1 MRIIWH
7 SNAPFT
13 RSAYGLQTALFV
25 PKIAKLGHEVVV
37 SSPHSFAG
45 GPLDWN
51 GFTIIPAAGDVMGN
65 DIISANYK
73 YYEADL
79 LLTLCDIF
87 KLTPS
92 VKAFAEMNVAHLV
105 EVDCDPLGKGD
116 LFVLREGMGTPIA
129 VTRFGQRVM
138 QDDGLDP
145 HYVPHGVDTNVYA
158 PGKREEVRSALGIPD
173 DMFIIGICAMNRD
186 PVRKGLVEQVV
197 AFAKFHQEHPSSKLM
212 MHTAP
217 VSEQLNL
224 EALVRALG
232 FPEGVVMFP
241 DPYSLATGVIGN
253 EAMCA
258 WYCALDI
265 LSACSYGE
273 GFCVPILEAQA
284 CGVPVVATDFSATGE
299 MCMSGWTVQG
309 ESHWINGHESWWRRP
324 SVSDIT
330 NAYHFAWQLK
340 EDGKMPALKEAARN
354 AALTFDADEITEKYW
369 VPALEQIEANLKG
382 G

>member
-25 PKIAKLGHEVVV
+25 PRIAALGHEVIIA
-37 SSPHSFAG
+37 SPHSFAG

-51 GFTIIPAAGDVMGN
+51 GFRIIPAAGDAMGN
-65 DIISANYK
+65 DIITANYR

-87 KLTPS
+87 KLAPS
-92 VKAFAEMNVAHLV
+92 VKQLAEMNVAHWV
-105 EVDCDPLGKGD
+105 PVDCDPLGKGD
-116 LFVLREGMGTPIA
+116 LFVLREGMGTPVA
-129 VTRFGQRVM
+129 VTEFGQRVM

-145 HYVPHGVDTNVYA
+145 YYVPHGVDTDVYK
-158 PGKREEVRSALGIPD
+158 PGKRGEVRAALRLTD
-173 DMFIIGICAMNRD
+173 DTFVIGICAMNRD
-186 PVRKGLVEQVV
+186 PVRKGLVEQVT
-197 AFAKFHQEHPSSKLM
+197 AFRNFYHDHPDSRLM

-217 VSEQLNL
+217 VSESLNL
-224 EALVRALG
+224 EALVRTLG
-232 FPEGVVMFP
+232 FPDGVVMFP
-241 DPYSLATGVIGN
+241 DKYSLATGMIGN

-273 GFCVPILEAQA
+273 GFCVPVLEAQA
-284 CGVPVVATDFSATGE
+284 CGVPVVTTDFSGQGE
-299 MCMSGWTVQG
+299 MCMSGWMVRG
-309 ESHWINGHESWWRRP
+309 EPHWVNGHESWWKRP
-324 SVSDIT
+324 DIPDIIA
-330 NAYHFAWQLK
+330 AYETAWVTR
-340 EDGKMPALKEAARN
+340 EDGRMAALGESARN
-354 AALTFDADEITEKYW
+354 AALRFDADKVTAEFW
-369 VPALEQIEANLKG
+369 VPCLEQIEADLKG